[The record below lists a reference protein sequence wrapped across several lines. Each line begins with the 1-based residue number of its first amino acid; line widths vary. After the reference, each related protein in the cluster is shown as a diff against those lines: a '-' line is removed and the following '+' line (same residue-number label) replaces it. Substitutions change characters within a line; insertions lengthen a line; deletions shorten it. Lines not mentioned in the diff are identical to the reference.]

1 MLKRLKYEM
10 KDIKKNPIENFSI
23 GFNKD
28 KMEEINAT
36 LFGPNDTPYENGVFY
51 LTININKEYPFS
63 PPMVKFNTPVY
74 HPNISNSG
82 EICLNILK
90 NDWSPI
96 LSIKKVLLG
105 ILALLTNPNPNDPLQ
120 GEIAE
125 IYINNKTLYEKNVRD
140 YVLTYAS
147 S

>member
-10 KDIKKNPIENFSI
+10 KDIKKNTIESFSI

-28 KMEEINAT
+28 NIKEINAT
-36 LFGPNDTPYENGVFY
+36 LFGPEDTPYENGIFN
-51 LTININKEYPFS
+51 LTIFIKDDYPFS
-63 PPMVKFNTPVY
+63 PPIVRFNTPIY
-74 HPNISNSG
+74 HPNISKSG

-90 NDWSPI
+90 KDWSPI
-96 LSIKKVLLG
+96 LGIKKVLLG
-105 ILALLTNPNPNDPLQ
+105 ILALLTNPNPDDPLE

-125 IYINNKTLYEKNVRD
+125 IYINNKELYNKNVKD
-140 YVLTYAS
+140 YVILYAS